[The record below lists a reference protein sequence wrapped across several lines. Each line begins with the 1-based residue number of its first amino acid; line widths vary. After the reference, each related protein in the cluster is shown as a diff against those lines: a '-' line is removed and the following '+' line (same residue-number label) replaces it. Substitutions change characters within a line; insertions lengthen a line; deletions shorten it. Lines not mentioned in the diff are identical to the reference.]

1 MTAMS
6 TGAGMLAHTGH
17 YALVVGGLLTLA
29 VVLLPHALVRF
40 RAEPVVPRDHHDLRV
55 LELRDAVASGT
66 LTLPRTT
73 VSSPRSPRSPA
84 HEHGGALP
92 GALQLAGL
100 ASGAAAAIHAAA
112 GPHHLAEHPVF
123 GLFFT
128 LAALGQL
135 TWAALA
141 ATWCT
146 PRLLVAGIVGNGA
159 ILALWLTTRVWGL
172 PGGLMPTPEAVG
184 PWDLACAGWELLVV
198 GTCLQLLCAGRRRPE
213 GTS

>member
-6 TGAGMLAHTGH
+6 TGAGMLAHTVH

-40 RAEPVVPRDHHDLRV
+40 RAEPVVPHDHHDLRV
-55 LELRDAVASGT
+55 LELRHAVASGT

-73 VSSPRSPRSPA
+73 VPTVAAPVEPLRGS
-84 HEHGGALP
+84 ALR
-92 GALQLAGL
+92 LAGL

-112 GPHHLAEHPVF
+112 GPHHLAEHPLF

-135 TWAALA
+135 TWAALVT
-141 ATWCT
+141 TWCT
-146 PRLLVAGIVGNGA
+146 PRLLVAGIVGNSA

-198 GTCLQLLCAGRRRPE
+198 GTCLQLLSAGRRRGE